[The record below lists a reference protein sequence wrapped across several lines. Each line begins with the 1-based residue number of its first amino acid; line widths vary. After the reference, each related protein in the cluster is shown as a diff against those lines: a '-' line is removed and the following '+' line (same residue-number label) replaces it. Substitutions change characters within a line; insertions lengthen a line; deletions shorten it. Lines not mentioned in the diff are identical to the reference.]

1 MAAPNLFPHQ
11 LIGDKQ
17 SCSAGILSHLWADWA
32 LEGHSVRKTGS
43 LSLRCHLLLSF
54 LLVAVSAQSRDCV
67 ATSVSSPALLNSAR
81 SGVLPGAKTQPDGA
95 QLLPGSRAS
104 LLSPLLARF
113 HLHVYT
119 CQIHDVQIVTE
130 SSC

>member
-1 MAAPNLFPHQ
+1 MSAHLEELPALLALPLDCRGPRVGPMAAPNLFPHQ

-17 SCSAGILSHLWADWA
+17 SCSTGRLSHLWADWA
-32 LEGHSVRKTGS
+32 LEGHSGRKTGS
-43 LSLRCHLLLSF
+43 LSLKCHLLLSF

-95 QLLPGSRAS
+95 PA
-104 LLSPLLARF
+104 LAW
-113 HLHVYT
+113 L
-119 CQIHDVQIVTE
+119 
-130 SSC
+130 